1 MRALILAGGRGVR
14 LQPYTTVLPKPLL
27 PLDDLPV
34 LEIVLRQL
42 RAAGVTDV
50 TLAVGYLP
58 QLFEA
63 LFQDGHR
70 LGLRIRYAVEPEP
83 LGTAGPVRASL
94 DHLGEDFLV
103 VNGDLLTKAD
113 FAALHADHL
122 ASGAAATIATCRRE
136 LAVDFGVVRAGP
148 DGTLLGYDEKP
159 ALGLEVSM
167 GINVLSAR
175 AVRAHVASGER
186 LDMPDLLLRL
196 RDRGE
201 RVVCRSLDAFWLDL
215 GRVDDY
221 RHAAELFRSRRAEFL
236 PAEG

>member
-27 PLDDLPV
+27 PLDDQPV

-42 RAAGVTDV
+42 RAAGVTHV
-50 TLAVGYLP
+50 TLAAGYLP

-63 LFQDGHR
+63 LFQDGRR
-70 LGLRIRYAVEPEP
+70 LGLAIRYAVEPEP

-94 DHLGEDFLV
+94 DHLGDDFLV
-103 VNGDLLTKAD
+103 VNGDLLTTAD
-113 FAALHADHL
+113 YRALFEDHV
-122 ASGAAATIATCRRE
+122 ASRAAATVATCRRE
-136 LAVDFGVVRAGP
+136 LPVDFGVVRAGP

-167 GINVLSAR
+167 GINVLSSR
-175 AVRAHVASGER
+175 AVRAHVEAGER

-196 RDRGE
+196 RDGGE
-201 RVVCRSLDAFWLDL
+201 RVLCRSLPAFWLDL

-221 RHAAELFRSRRAEFL
+221 RAAAEVFRARRREFL
-236 PAEG
+236 PAGP